1 MFEDIIDNIKN
12 KFYVGDVSKKTPSLE
27 FITIKKEQAIIVIQ
41 YLKENLG
48 FKHLVLLTAVDFIEE
63 GNFQLT
69 YLLNNPDKKI
79 DLGVRVFIARKEASM
94 ETAHHLWATIATY
107 QRELKEM
114 FGIDFPDSPR
124 VNEPFILEGWTD
136 IPPYRRDFDTKA
148 FAQKFYHQREGRE
161 TIDPLIHMKKN
172 IYPNE

>member
-1 MFEDIIDNIKN
+1 MFEEITKKIKEKFNIVD
-12 KFYVGDVSKKTPSLE
+12 FSKKSENQL
-27 FITIKKEQAIIVIQ
+27 FITVTKEQAVNTIQ
-41 YLKENLG
+41 YMQELLG
-48 FKHLVLLTAVDFIEE
+48 FKHLVLLTAVDYIEE

-79 DLGVRVFIARKEASM
+79 DIGVRVFISRENATM
-94 ETAHHLWATIATY
+94 ESAHHLWETISTY

-124 VNEPFILEGWTD
+124 VNESFILEGWQE

-148 FAQKFYHQREGRE
+148 YAQKFFHQREGRE
-161 TIDPLIHMKKN
+161 TNDPIVHMKKN
-172 IYPNE
+172 LYPNE

>member
-1 MFEDIIDNIKN
+1 MFEEIIENIKV
-12 KFYVGDVSKKTPSLE
+12 KFFVGEISGKSKNLLFMTVN
-27 FITIKKEQAIIVIQ
+27 KEQAVNIIQ
-41 YLKENLG
+41 YMNENLG

-69 YLLNNPDKKI
+69 YLLNNPEKKI
-79 DLGVRVFIARKEASM
+79 DIGVRVLISRENATM
-94 ETAHHLWATIATY
+94 ETAHHIWQTISTY

-124 VNEPFILEGWTD
+124 VNEPFILEGWHE

-161 TIDPLIHMKKN
+161 TIDPLVHMKN
-172 IYPNE
+172 NLYPNE